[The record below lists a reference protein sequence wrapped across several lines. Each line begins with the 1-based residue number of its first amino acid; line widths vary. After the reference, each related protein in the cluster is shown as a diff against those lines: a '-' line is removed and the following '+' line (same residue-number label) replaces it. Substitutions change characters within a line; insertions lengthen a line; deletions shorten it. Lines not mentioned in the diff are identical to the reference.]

1 MLKPYEQSRGG
12 EGVKVI
18 ELNDDSSYC
27 DSCGLVNLV
36 SPDPSDPKLRFY
48 MC

>member
-1 MLKPYEQSRGG
+1 MLKLYEQSRGG

-18 ELNDDSSYC
+18 ELNDDSTYC
-27 DSCGLVNLV
+27 DSCGLVKLV
-36 SPDPSDPKLRFY
+36 SPDPSDSTLRLY